1 LIPFWFWKEKVSP
14 VTFIQHTIFNFR
26 LSNDRKLIDGWLV
39 WLEDITWWVS
49 GDRERVLVLWQ
60 ILDNIVFLF

>member
-1 LIPFWFWKEKVSP
+1 M
-14 VTFIQHTIFNFR
+14 

-49 GDRERVLVLWQ
+49 WDRERVLVLWQ